1 MKLSYIVLL
10 FFLRETREGR
20 NDRPTHVDVI
30 YLDYKSGT
38 IMTRDHKYLRTT
50 EHGSVSE
57 RLSDIH
63 VTIALYQCVLY
74 WRVFLYASFLYH
86 H

>member
-1 MKLSYIVLL
+1 
-10 FFLRETREGR
+10 
-20 NDRPTHVDVI
+20 
-30 YLDYKSGT
+30 
-38 IMTRDHKYLRTT
+38 MTRDHKYLRTT

-74 WRVFLYASFLYH
+74 WRVFRCVRIIPVSSLTEVDRPLHRTYNYITNRYTCVSIDADIQMYRMNI
-86 H
+86 